1 MRKSNTF
8 TAVAIAVGIA
18 GAAALGSP
26 AMADDD
32 DYRRAARSPQAG
44 LSIGDVYQ
52 RLTADGYTRI
62 EEIGRDDGKYEV
74 EARDSQ
80 GREVELDIDART
92 GRILKVEYED

>member
-8 TAVAIAVGIA
+8 TAVAIAIGIA
-18 GAAALGSP
+18 GAAAIGSP

-32 DYRRAARSPQAG
+32 DRRTARSPQAG

-62 EEIGRDDGKYEV
+62 EEIERDDGKYEV

-80 GREVELDIDART
+80 GRQVELDIDAQT
-92 GRILKVEYED
+92 GRILEVEHDG